1 MLLVAVIGI
10 WGTVAYKIWSG
21 LNPELPED
29 IEISVS
35 SSFKPN
41 ATSEIDTF
49 SIQTLDRDPFLG
61 TLTFKQSTTQKIA
74 SVKNAEDVYIPIQ
87 YHGSIAKEDSKDIV
101 YIVSIENA
109 QYFMKAG
116 QVLKDIKL
124 LKGSKESIQ
133 VTYQGTTKTIA
144 KL

>member
-1 MLLVAVIGI
+1 VLLVAVFGI

-29 IEISVS
+29 IEMPVS
-35 SSFKPN
+35 STFNPN

-49 SIQTLDRDPFLG
+49 SIQILDRDPFLG
-61 TLTFKQSTTQKIA
+61 TLTSKQSTTQKVT
-74 SVKNAEDVYIPIQ
+74 SVRKAEDVYIPIQ
-87 YHGSIAKEDSKDIV
+87 YHGSIAKEDSKEIV
-101 YIVSIENA
+101 YIVSIENT
-109 QYFMKAG
+109 QYFMKSG